1 MARRFTEIIRL
12 LFAGSL
18 LAIPISPLDMLP
30 ELEESLKPPAENEV
44 IVLEPA
50 PKYGIVFHTV
60 KQGESLVLLA
70 GKYGSDVGNIK
81 KLSGIKRDILQPG
94 QELKIPIE
102 VKDVDEPRLPPGV
115 QEYTV
120 GKGDTLEK
128 IAKTYKLR
136 IIDIVSANP
145 DLASLDKL
153 PLGVKLYIPTK
164 GKGLLISVGENEN
177 LSTIAQRY
185 GVKLDDLAKTNN
197 ITDPMALRPGDKLL
211 IPGVAAQEAMAR
223 LEERRK
229 EEKKLAEERRRKMA
243 AQRAA
248 RMRQVAY
255 RGGTSTKGFQW
266 PLSRFRI
273 SAYYHDANY
282 YRRFRRVHTGIDLA
296 APQGTPIYA
305 SKAGVITAAGWS
317 RVGYGYY
324 VKINHGGGVETLY
337 GHMSRIAVRSG
348 QRVNQGA
355 LIGYVGRT
363 GFATGPHLHF
373 EVRIGGRTQNP
384 WSFLPH

>member
-1 MARRFTEIIRL
+1 MARRLAEIARW
-12 LFAGSL
+12 LFAGTL

-30 ELEESLKPPAENEV
+30 ELEESLRPPAEEEV

-50 PKYGIVFHTV
+50 PTYGVVFHKV
-60 KQGESLVLLA
+60 RPGESLVLLA
-70 GKYGSDVGNIK
+70 GRYGSDVGTIK
-81 KLSGIKRDILQPG
+81 KVSGLKRDLLQPG

-102 VKDVDEPRLPPGV
+102 AKDESEPRLPPGV

-120 GKGDTLEK
+120 GKGDTLER
-128 IAKTYKLR
+128 IAKTYGLR

-153 PLGVKLYIPTK
+153 PLGAKLYIPTDS
-164 GKGLLISVGENEN
+164 KGLLISVSEGEN
-177 LSTIAQRY
+177 LSTIADHY
-185 GVKLDDLAKTNN
+185 GVKLEDLARTNG
-197 ITDPMALRPGDKLL
+197 ITDPLSLRPGDRLI
-211 IPGVAAQEAMAR
+211 IPGVAAREAMAR

-229 EEKKLAEERRRKMA
+229 EERRLAEERRKRLA

-248 RMRQVAY
+248 RLRQVAY
-255 RGGTSTKGFQW
+255 RGGTSAKGFQW
-266 PLSRFRI
+266 PLSHFRI
-273 SAYYHDANY
+273 TAYYHDANY

-305 SKAGVITAAGWS
+305 AKGGVITAAGWS

-337 GHMSRIAVRSG
+337 AHMSRIAVRSG
-348 QRVNQGA
+348 QQVKQGA

>member
-1 MARRFTEIIRL
+1 
-12 LFAGSL
+12 
-18 LAIPISPLDMLP
+18 MLP
-30 ELEESLKPPAENEV
+30 ELEDSLRPPSEEV

-50 PKYGIVFHTV
+50 PTYGVVFHTV
-60 KQGESLVLLA
+60 KPGESLVLLA
-70 GKYGSDVGNIK
+70 GRYGSDVGAIK
-81 KLSGIKRDILQPG
+81 KISGIKKDVLQPG

-102 VKDVDEPRLPPGV
+102 VKDEDEPRLPPGV
-115 QEYTV
+115 QIYTV
-120 GKGDTLEK
+120 GKGDTLER
-128 IAKTYKLR
+128 IAKTYNLR

-153 PLGVKLYIPTK
+153 PLGAKLYIPTE
-164 GKGLLISVGENEN
+164 GRGLLVSVGDGES
-177 LSTIAQRY
+177 LDVIAKRY
-185 GVKLDDLAKTNN
+185 GVTLEDLARTNDIN
-197 ITDPMALRPGDKLL
+197 DPLSVKPGDKLI

-229 EEKKLAEERRRKMA
+229 EEKRLAEERRKKLA

-266 PLSRFRI
+266 PLSHFRI
-273 SAYYHDANY
+273 SAYYHDASY

-305 SKAGVITAAGWS
+305 AKAGVVTAAGWS

-337 GHMSRIAVRSG
+337 AHMSRIAVRSG
-348 QRVNQGA
+348 QTVNKGA

>member
-1 MARRFTEIIRL
+1 VALNLRDIFK
-12 LFAGSL
+12 LFFGGSL

-30 ELEESLKPPAENEV
+30 DLEASLQPPSEEV

-50 PKYGIVFHTV
+50 PNYGVVFHTV
-60 KQGESLVLLA
+60 RPGESLVLLA
-70 GKYGSDVGNIK
+70 SRYGSDAGAIK
-81 KLSGIKRDILQPG
+81 KLSGLKTTVLQPG

-102 VKDVDEPRLPPGV
+102 AKSEDEPRLPPGV

-120 GKGDTLEK
+120 GKGDTLER
-128 IAKTYKLR
+128 IAKAYGLR

-145 DLASLDKL
+145 DLASLDQL
-153 PLGVKLYIPTK
+153 PLGAKLYIPT
-164 GKGLLISVGENEN
+164 GSRGLLIKVGEGDT
-177 LSTIAQRY
+177 LDAIAARY
-185 GVKLDDLAKTNN
+185 GVKLEDLARTNGIN
-197 ITDPMALRPGDKLL
+197 DPLAVKPGDML
-211 IPGVAAQEAMAR
+211 IVPGVAAQEAMAR

-229 EEKKLAEERRRKMA
+229 EERRLAEERRRRLA

-248 RMRQVAY
+248 RLRQVAY
-255 RGGTSTKGFQW
+255 RGGTSAKGFQW
-266 PLSRFRI
+266 PLSSFRI
-273 SAYYHDANY
+273 TAYYHDANY

-305 SKAGVITAAGWS
+305 AKAGVVTAAGWS

-324 VKINHGGGVETLY
+324 VKVNHGGGVETLY
-337 GHMSRIAVRSG
+337 AHMSRIAVRAG
-348 QRVNQGA
+348 QQVKQGA
-355 LIGYVGRT
+355 LLGYVGRT

-384 WSFLPH
+384 WSYLPH

>member
-1 MARRFTEIIRL
+1 VARKFKEIVRL
-12 LFAGSL
+12 VFAGSL

-30 ELEESLKPPAENEV
+30 ELEDSLRPPSEEV

-50 PKYGIVFHTV
+50 PTYGVVFHTV
-60 KQGESLVLLA
+60 KPGESLVLLA
-70 GKYGSDVGNIK
+70 GRYGSDVGAIK
-81 KLSGIKRDILQPG
+81 KISGLKKDILQPG

-102 VKDVDEPRLPPGV
+102 VKDESQPRLPPGV

-128 IAKTYKLR
+128 IAKTYGLR
-136 IIDIVSANP
+136 IIDVVSANP

-153 PLGVKLYIPTK
+153 PQGAKLYIPTK
-164 GKGLLISVGENEN
+164 NKGLLISVGEGEN
-177 LSTIAQRY
+177 LNIIAKRY
-185 GVKLDDLAKTNN
+185 GVKLDDLARTNG
-197 ITDPMALRPGDKLL
+197 ISDPLSLRPGDKLI

-223 LEERRK
+223 LEDRRREEKRLAAERRK
-229 EEKKLAEERRRKMA
+229 KLA
-243 AQRAA
+243 AQKAA
-248 RMRQVAY
+248 RVRKVSY

-266 PLSRFRI
+266 PLSHFRI

-282 YRRFRRVHTGIDLA
+282 YRRFRRVHTGLDLA

-305 SKAGVITAAGWS
+305 AKAGVVTAAGWS

-337 GHMSRIAVRSG
+337 AHMSRIAVRSG
-348 QRVNQGA
+348 QRVKKGSM
-355 LIGYVGRT
+355 IGYVGRT

-373 EVRIGGRTQNP
+373 EVRISGRTRNP

>member
-1 MARRFTEIIRL
+1 VAREFAKVLRIF
-12 LFAGSL
+12 LFSGTL

-30 ELEESLKPPAENEV
+30 ELEETLRPPADEV

-60 KQGESLVLLA
+60 KPGESLVLLA
-70 GKYGSDVGNIK
+70 EKYGSDVGAIK
-81 KLSGIKRDILQPG
+81 KLSGLKKDVLQPG
-94 QELKIPIE
+94 QELQIPIE
-102 VKDVDEPRLPPGV
+102 VKDESQPRLPPGV
-115 QEYTV
+115 QVYTV
-120 GKGDTLEK
+120 GKGDTLER
-128 IAKTYKLR
+128 IAKTYDLR

-153 PLGVKLYIPTK
+153 PLGTKLYIPTK
-164 GKGLLISVGENEN
+164 SKGLLVKVGEGDT
-177 LSTIAQRY
+177 LDGIARRY
-185 GVKLDDLAKTNN
+185 GVKLEDLAKTND
-197 ITDPMALRPGDKLL
+197 ITDPLSLKQGDMLI

-229 EEKKLAEERRRKMA
+229 EEQRLAEERRRRLA
-243 AQRAA
+243 AERAA
-248 RMRQVAY
+248 RLRQVAY
-255 RGGTSTKGFQW
+255 KGGTSAKGFQW
-266 PLSRFRI
+266 PLSSFKI
-273 SAYYHDANY
+273 TAYYHDSNY

-305 SKAGVITAAGWS
+305 AKAGVVTAAGWS

-337 GHMSRIAVRSG
+337 AHMSRIAVRAG
-348 QRVNQGA
+348 QQVKQGA